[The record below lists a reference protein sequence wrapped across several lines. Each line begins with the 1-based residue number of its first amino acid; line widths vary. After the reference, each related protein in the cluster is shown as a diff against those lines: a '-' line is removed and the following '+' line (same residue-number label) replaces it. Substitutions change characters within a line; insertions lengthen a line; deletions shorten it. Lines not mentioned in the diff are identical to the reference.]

1 MTTINDINENIIDL
15 LNDVDDEEI
24 LEEIKSEYEPFK
36 KNMQSLLE
44 CDCLDSYLTK
54 YDNMCKDATA
64 VITCFE
70 FDNVDELKK
79 HIEEEETS
87 FEELKIETAQA
98 SCEALELIIFDLE
111 EDY

>member
-1 MTTINDINENIIDL
+1 MTTIADINENIDDL
-15 LNDVDDEEI
+15 LNDIDDIEI
-24 LEEIKSEYEPFK
+24 LEEVKSEYVPFE
-36 KNMQSLLE
+36 KNMQTLLQ

-54 YDNMCKDATA
+54 YEHMCKEENA
-64 VITCFE
+64 VLTCFE
-70 FDNVDELKK
+70 LDNVDELKK
-79 HIEEEETS
+79 HIEENETS